1 MKALLGSGKSLLSS
15 PKSIFAM
22 VSPANEAEPKS
33 RPVKNVTIS
42 RSDNGG
48 YIVEYYDG
56 NDSVKHTYKNLKGVM
71 GCLEETLES
80 QKEASTEDESK
91 E

>member
-1 MKALLGSGKSLLSS
+1 MKASLGSNKSLLSS

-22 VSPANEAEPKS
+22 VSNSPDEPKS
-33 RPVKNVTIS
+33 RPVKNVTVS

-48 YIVEYYDG
+48 YSVEYYDG
-56 NDSVKHTYKNLKGVM
+56 SDSVKHTYKNLKGVM

>member
-1 MKALLGSGKSLLSS
+1 MKASLGSSKSLLSS

-22 VSPANEAEPKS
+22 VSNSPDEPKN
-33 RPVKNVTIS
+33 RPVKNVTVS